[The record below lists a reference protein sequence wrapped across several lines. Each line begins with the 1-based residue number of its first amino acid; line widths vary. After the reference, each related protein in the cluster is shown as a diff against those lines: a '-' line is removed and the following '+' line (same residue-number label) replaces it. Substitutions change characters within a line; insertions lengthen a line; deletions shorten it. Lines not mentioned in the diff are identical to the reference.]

1 MSYLVL
7 ARKWRPRQFD
17 EMVGQSHVLQALSNA
32 LDRGRLHHA
41 YLFTGTRGVGKTT
54 VARIFAKALNCE
66 RGVSSQPCGE
76 CGACQEIDAGRFV
89 DLIEVDA
96 ASRTKVDDTRE
107 LLENVVY
114 LPVKGRFKIYLI
126 DEVHM
131 FSQASFNALLKTLE
145 EPPEHVK
152 FLLATTDPQ
161 RLPVTVLSRC
171 LQFNLRALAPAHI
184 QSYLGDIL
192 GREEIEAEPEAL
204 ALLADAAGGS
214 VRDALSL
221 LDQAIGFSDGQL
233 KAEVVADMLG
243 VTDSRL
249 LQGLLDALA
258 AGESQTL
265 FSLVN
270 QALERSV
277 DPSRLLAE
285 LAEAIHRAALA
296 QWLPSDGVT
305 VEAAPQTLQLWYQ
318 IALSGRRDI
327 GWAPSP
333 RVGLEMTLLRMLAF
347 QPGPSSN
354 GSPGQGGT
362 DATAT
367 GLPERSRRQAPPVI
381 ADSPPA
387 SYRSKQPRESVE
399 PVSAAPRPTPAANDV
414 VAAST
419 TLADPSA
426 VASGAVTIAPD
437 NWAGIVARVPMPA
450 RNLAE
455 RCHVTIEDDAVV
467 LVIDPDFRSMA
478 SSATRERLTTQL
490 DRLGVTQPVRFRV
503 GDVSDNIPGNIS
515 GNAPISASRS
525 APSHAPGNVS
535 SNGQGNIQG
544 DFQQGQAAPEATMTG
559 MAESA
564 AIPPPSMPPAAAP
577 IETPAEIRERN
588 EQAAAEAREAS
599 LREHPAARVLVE
611 RAGAELIQ
619 ESLRPIDANSGQG
632 GPGSSQ

>member
-17 EMVGQSHVLQALSNA
+17 QMVGQSHVLQALSNA

-76 CGACQEIDAGRFV
+76 CGACREIDEGRFV

-258 AGESQTL
+258 AGESQAL
-265 FSLVN
+265 FSLVD

-285 LAEAIHRAALA
+285 LAEVIHRAALA
-296 QWLPSDGVT
+296 QWLPSDGVSVT
-305 VEAAPQTLQLWYQ
+305 VEATPQTLQLWYQ

-347 QPGPSSN
+347 EPGPSSS
-354 GSPGQGGT
+354 GSPASGQGGT
-362 DATAT
+362 ATTAT
-367 GLPERSRRQAPPVI
+367 GLPGRSQRQAPPVV

-387 SYRSKQPRESVE
+387 SYRSNQRQGPIESSE
-399 PVSAAPRPTPAANDV
+399 LVSAAPRPTPAANDI

-419 TLADPSA
+419 TLAEPSA

-478 SSATRERLTTQL
+478 SPATRERLTTQL

-503 GDVSDNIPGNIS
+503 GDVSDNIPSNFQGNCQS
-515 GNAPISASRS
+515 NDQGGEP
-525 APSHAPGNVS
+525 APS
-535 SNGQGNIQG
+535 QGG
-544 DFQQGQAAPEATMTG
+544 PEAPMV
-559 MAESA
+559 ESA
-564 AIPPPSMPPAAAP
+564 ALPPAAAS

-599 LREHPAARVLVE
+599 LREHPAVRVLVE
-611 RAGAELIQ
+611 RTGAELIQ
-619 ESLRPIDANSGQG
+619 ESLRPIDVNNGQDG
-632 GPGSSQ
+632 RAPVNKPH